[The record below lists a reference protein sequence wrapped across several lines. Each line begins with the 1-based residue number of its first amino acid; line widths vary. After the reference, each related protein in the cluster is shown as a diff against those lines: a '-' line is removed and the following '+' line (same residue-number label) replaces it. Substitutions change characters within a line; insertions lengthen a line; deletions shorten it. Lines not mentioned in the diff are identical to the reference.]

1 MQNDLAGGTEERTS
15 SWAATVAALVVAAIA
30 LVYTPPIYQRLGGQ
44 TVLWIYD
51 LTNITIAGL
60 GSWLAFLLWRSFH
73 RGETLSVIW
82 GSLSTG
88 LLLWS
93 VGEIIWASDQLL
105 FGEKLPYPSTADV
118 VWLLGY
124 LPIIAGLAV
133 RFRTLQMR
141 VVRPAQLGILA
152 LFVVGMVLTGIYV
165 ILPILRD
172 PEAGTSLEKLVSV
185 LYPAGDLV
193 VAFFALLLVLV
204 LRGGMLFAPWGL
216 IALGFLG
223 FAASDILYTYAVWQ
237 GLYQVDPALGI
248 DFMSY
253 TSNLLYTLSY
263 ILVALGI
270 YQRARLQNA
279 V

>member
-1 MQNDLAGGTEERTS
+1 MQNDLAGKTEGPTTG
-15 SWAATVAALVVAAIA
+15 WAATIALMVVTAIA
-30 LVYTPPIYQRLGGQ
+30 LVHTPPIYQRLGGQ

-51 LTNITIAGL
+51 LTNIAIAGV
-60 GSWLAFLLWRSFH
+60 GAWLAFLLWRSFQ
-73 RGETLSVIW
+73 RGETLSIIW

-88 LLLWS
+88 LFLWA

-105 FGEKLPYPSTADV
+105 FGEKLPYPSSADV

-124 LPIIAGLAV
+124 LPVGVGLAL

-152 LFVVGMVLTGIYV
+152 AFVAGVVLTGIYV
-165 ILPILRD
+165 ILPILSD
-172 PEAGTSLEKLVSV
+172 PEAGTPLEKLVSV
-185 LYPAGDLV
+185 LYPIGDLV

-204 LRGGMLFAPWGL
+204 LRGGMLVGPWGL

-237 GLYQVDPALGI
+237 GLYQVDPALGLN
-248 DFMSY
+248 FMSY